1 MFMRTKEESLI
12 DREASWVI
20 LYNRRRNLEN
30 LRIETRTAHN
40 DIDAIDESSN
50 DLLVLLYS
58 IQFEIDLSL
67 TSLSDRRSIS

>member
-1 MFMRTKEESLI
+1 MKEESLI

>member
-1 MFMRTKEESLI
+1 MKEESLI

-40 DIDAIDESSN
+40 DIDVIDESSN

-67 TSLSDRRSIS
+67 TSLSDHRSIL